1 DRDGDGRR
9 VPQDGGGSRLRSWR
23 QGNPDDSR
31 LSDRQGLALHRLDAA
46 RPREGGDGRGRP
58 HRRRHDC
65 AGEKGWN
72 FNTQPPNRL
81 RAPASLFGPPGSRG
95 VGSGMATTRTRS
107 TTLIVST
114 AEYERLTDLAN
125 ASMERLPAVAQ
136 ELLDEL
142 ERAQIV
148 ADKDV
153 PKDVVRMGSTVTFKS
168 DDGHTRTLKLVYPAD
183 ESLDDHRIS
192 IMTPVGAA
200 LIGLGTGQSISWT

>member
-1 DRDGDGRR
+1 
-9 VPQDGGGSRLRSWR
+9 
-23 QGNPDDSR
+23 
-31 LSDRQGLALHRLDAA
+31 
-46 RPREGGDGRGRP
+46 
-58 HRRRHDC
+58 
-65 AGEKGWN
+65 
-72 FNTQPPNRL
+72 
-81 RAPASLFGPPGSRG
+81 
-95 VGSGMATTRTRS
+95 MTTIRTRS
-107 TTLIVST
+107 TTLIVSD

-148 ADKDV
+148 GDKDV

-168 DDGHTRTLKLVYPAD
+168 DDGNTRTLKLVYPAD

-200 LIGLGTGQSISWT
+200 LIGLGTGQSISWTARDGKHHRLTVTKVA